1 MFKTVNK
8 CASTKFPVK
17 KFGGNIT
24 QIQVEVIPM
33 VDNGYGS
40 RDGYNT
46 LSKYT
51 NTIYVE
57 IRRVRLKA

>member
-46 LSKYT
+46 LSKYA
-51 NTIYVE
+51 NTIYVDN
-57 IRRVRLKA
+57 